1 MLIYIEGLPYVGKS
15 TLAKGLKSRL
25 GVGWKIM
32 DGQHLTKE
40 ELYVLRSGNCGNV
53 ILDSFKPYYE
63 LAKEYARSAYI
74 PKSVLKGYQAMLP
87 RPTASFYL
95 HAGSDMTLVSRA
107 KTAINAGMDCTKFE
121 KSILHSD
128 NLTFD
133 GFCNHFMESVNT
145 MVVPEYI
152 VTDDLSPLEVLN
164 SVHYSVSK
172 AIEAASEKPKKA
184 LLA

>member
-74 PKSVLKGYQAMLP
+74 PKSVLKEYQAMLP

-107 KTAINAGMDCTKFE
+107 ETAINAGMDCTKSE
-121 KSILHSD
+121 KSILQSD
-128 NLTFD
+128 HLTFD
-133 GFCNHFMESVNT
+133 GFCNQFMESVNT

-152 VTDDLSPLEVLN
+152 VTDILSPAAVRTLVY
-164 SVHYSVSK
+164 YSVSRAIK
-172 AIEAASEKPKKA
+172 AAREPKKA
-184 LLA
+184 LA

>member
-1 MLIYIEGLPYVGKS
+1 MLVYLEGLPYVGKS
-15 TLAKGLKSRL
+15 TLAKGLRSRL
-25 GVGWKIM
+25 GIGWKIM

-63 LAKEYARSAYI
+63 LAKEYARSTYV
-74 PKSVLKGYQAMLP
+74 PKSVLKEYQAMLP

-95 HAGSDMTLVSRA
+95 HADSDMTLVSRA

-121 KSILHSD
+121 KSILQSD
-128 NLTFD
+128 HLTFD
-133 GFCNHFMESVNT
+133 GFRNQFMESVNT

-152 VTDDLSPLEVLN
+152 VTDNLTPLEVLN
-164 SVHYSVSK
+164 SVHYSVNK
-172 AIEAASEKPKKA
+172 AFGIENAKLKKA
-184 LLA
+184 LA

>member
-63 LAKEYARSAYI
+63 LAKEYARSVYV
-74 PKSVLKGYQAMLP
+74 PKSELKEYQAMLP
-87 RPTASFYL
+87 KPTVSFYL
-95 HAGSDMTLVSRA
+95 HADSAATLLIRA
-107 KTAINAGMDCTKFE
+107 KSAINAGMDCTKSE
-121 KSILHSD
+121 KSILHSN

-133 GFCNHFMESVNT
+133 GFCNQLMELVNT

-152 VTDDLSPLEVLN
+152 VTDNLSPAEVLS
-164 SVHYSVSK
+164 SVYYSVIR
-172 AIEAASEKPKKA
+172 AIEAAGEKKA
-184 LLA
+184 LA